1 AVDRVVGI
9 TDGLPN
15 LLIQSLGVDQA
26 GRLWVGT
33 TNGLVYLEPGASALY
48 NTGDGLQTSNVT
60 AMLADTSEALLG
72 SDSNGLALFHRD
84 ALAPRV
90 TFTDVP
96 AAVIAS
102 RTARVDFAGGDLS
115 SDNTQVAFS
124 WSLDGAPGTP
134 FITDRTARLS
144 ALADGAHELRV
155 WSR

>member
-1 AVDRVVGI
+1 QGAARFDGTGLHLVTGLPGGVVTSVAAAPNGDGWIGVQQAGVARVPAGATAGDRVGGLA
-9 TDGLPN
+9 DGLPH
-15 LLIQSLGVDQA
+15 LLVPSLRVDQT

-90 TFTDVP
+90 AFTDVP

-102 RTARVDFAGGDLS
+102 RTA
-115 SDNTQVAFS
+115 
-124 WSLDGAPGTP
+124 
-134 FITDRTARLS
+134 
-144 ALADGAHELRV
+144 
-155 WSR
+155 